1 MQSKINRGIQI
12 IICLL
17 LIHQTTSAQFTGSG
31 TGTWNIL
38 NFKYTH
44 TPQLSFFGEAQLRSL
59 AFYDQFHYYE
69 FKGGVNYKVLP
80 NLKLSLG
87 AGAYQTYREGGN
99 FVKPKN
105 NDEFRLWPQLTLFQ
119 DIRKLKVEQRFR
131 TELRWTSNGYR
142 NRFRYRL
149 AVSHPFGRGEGKS
162 KPFLATIS
170 NELFFTDR
178 EPYFERNRFQANV
191 NYRIAPSSTLQLGYL
206 HQFDYRINDEIGR
219 DFLVVGLYFEFA
231 RKRTT
236 SSSPDTELK
245 DY

>member
-31 TGTWNIL
+31 IGSWNIL
-38 NFKYTH
+38 NLKYTH

-59 AFYDQFHYYE
+59 AFYDRFHYYE

-87 AGAYQTYREGGN
+87 AGTYQTYREGGN

-131 TELRWTSNGYR
+131 TEMRWTSNGYR

-162 KPFLATIS
+162 KPFLA
-170 NELFFTDR
+170 
-178 EPYFERNRFQANV
+178 PYNLA
-191 NYRIAPSSTLQLGYL
+191 TC
-206 HQFDYRINDEIGR
+206 INSITASMTKLEETFWSLDSILSLPASVLLL
-219 DFLVVGLYFEFA
+219 LVLI
-231 RKRTT
+231 
-236 SSSPDTELK
+236 LN
-245 DY
+245 

>member
-1 MQSKINRGIQI
+1 MQIKINRGIQI

-17 LIHQTTSAQFTGSG
+17 LIQQYASAQFTGSG
-31 TGTWNIL
+31 TGSWNVL
-38 NFKYTH
+38 NFKYTY
-44 TPQLSFFGEAQLRSL
+44 TPKISFFGEAQLRSL
-59 AFYDQFHYYE
+59 SFYNQFHYYE
-69 FKGGVNYKVLP
+69 FKGGMNYKLLQNV
-80 NLKLSLG
+80 NISLG
-87 AGAYQTYREGGN
+87 AGTYQTYREGGN

-105 NDEFRLWPQLTLFQ
+105 NDEFRLWPQITLFQ

-149 AVSHPFGRGEGKS
+149 AVSHPFGKKEGGS
-162 KPFLATIS
+162 QPFLATIS

-178 EPYFERNRFQANV
+178 EPYFERNRLQANI
-191 NYRIAPSSTLQLGYL
+191 NYRIAPATTVQLGYL

-219 DFLVVGLYFEFA
+219 DFLVVGLYFEFF
-231 RKRTT
+231 RKRNTPART
-236 SSSPDTELK
+236 DTELK